1 LNEKSLGFSGAFLLS
16 GSWQTTLKPDAEILY
31 SSRIQFNS
39 FDLLEYQNQANFI
52 QAL

>member
-1 LNEKSLGFSGAFLLS
+1 MKKASDFPGLFLLS
-16 GSWQTTLKPDAEILY
+16 GSLQTTLKPDAEILY